1 MTTPHLHCTY
11 YDRLLPALGEPP
23 IAGELGVRIVQSVS
37 AQGWNAWIRTERIF
51 IAQFDIDPTSPQY
64 ERKRQAAIQQFF
76 FGPPEGPRMVDCLK
90 FQRPL
95 PGLVKP
101 PFPGVL
107 GMRIYD
113 TISQRGWALWPEQ
126 ERILINHYN
135 MSLVDPQSQGVLL
148 NAMEE
153 FFFGAGSALP
163 EGWTPQTSAPSKGG
177 PRK

>member
-1 MTTPHLHCTY
+1 MTPSQLQCIY

-23 IAGELGVRIVQSVS
+23 IAGELGLRIVQTVSV
-37 AQGWNAWIRTERIF
+37 QGWNAWIRTERIF
-51 IAQFDIDPTSPQY
+51 LAQFDIDPTTPQY
-64 ERKRQAAIQQFF
+64 ERKRIAAIQQFF

-90 FQRPL
+90 FQRTL

-101 PFPGVL
+101 PFPGEL
-107 GMRIYD
+107 GMRIYN

-135 MSLVDPQSQGVLL
+135 LSLVDPQSQGVLL
-148 NAMEE
+148 NAMED

-163 EGWTPQTSAPSKGG
+163 EGWTPQAAPSKGG

>member
-51 IAQFDIDPTSPQY
+51 IAQFDIDSTSPQY

-90 FQRPL
+90 FQRSL

-107 GMRIYD
+107 GMRI
-113 TISQRGWALWPEQ
+113 
-126 ERILINHYN
+126 
-135 MSLVDPQSQGVLL
+135 
-148 NAMEE
+148 
-153 FFFGAGSALP
+153 
-163 EGWTPQTSAPSKGG
+163 
-177 PRK
+177 